1 MIVPSF
7 RLYHF
12 AVKLIWKRMLALTL
26 LFWLGVAGVYYAVNE
41 MPVWQEYGWWLPLM
55 VGSTYF
61 LFMDVKLMLM
71 MMIHE
76 EKKKWKR
83 YRLKISS
90 KNEEYENRKMLS
102 CRFVLW
108 IVQGATAQINYGTTG
123 LMNLPTADMQRDK
136 TFMAGGNWLNH
147 HATVPRWWYDTWNY
161 YINITIF
168 PWLEAGYLCTGHKAV
183 PTDYGNNSGYWVPST
198 YGKFTNQ
205 DRSFHFRLRVW
216 KEGWWKPWTPQVVI
230 GANDAIGD
238 SANGGSLSNQQNQDY
253 GNGFW
258 NRYYLAITKHVNFD
272 NIGTLGAH
280 ISWIYSNR
288 FDNKLNNPAM
298 GVNFCFHLKEDD
310 SWIRKAVN
318 GVNFMAEVVPGYTDV
333 KEDLTFN
340 PNGPKYQ
347 MNVGMEYSFWKDYI
361 NAVIELNRCKYF
373 SGGIYFKIHLK

>member
-318 GVNFMAEVVPGYTDV
+318 GVNLMAEVVPGYTDV